1 MFQDEARFGRIN
13 HPVRCWAPKGI
24 RPHVAAQMVYEY
36 TYVYAAVSPRDGVL
50 DSLILPVTNA
60 KAMSVFLAE
69 VSKRHPDELIVMFAD
84 GAGWHRANDLKVPDN
99 IRLLSIPPYSPEL
112 NPAEHLWEEIR
123 EKWFSN
129 VVFQDMLAVEDQLV
143 SALVALENDPDR
155 VQSLTGFDWIVN
167 CLMNA
172 T

>member
-24 RPHVAAQMVYEY
+24 RPHVAAQMIYEY
-36 TYVYAAVSPRDGVL
+36 TYVYAAVSPLDGVL

-60 KAMSVFLAE
+60 DGMSVFLKE
-69 VSKRHPDELIVMFAD
+69 VSERHPNEFIVMFAD
-84 GAGWHRANDLKVPDN
+84 GAGWHRATALRIPAN
-99 IRLLSIPPYSPEL
+99 ICLVNLPPYSPEL

-123 EKWFSN
+123 EKWFAN
-129 VVFQDMLAVEDQLV
+129 VVFQDMLGVENQLV
-143 SALVALENDPDR
+143 SALVTLENDSNR
-155 VQSLTGFDWIVN
+155 VQKLTGFDWIVG
-167 CLMNA
+167 CLVNA